1 MSNIRFRDYEGV
13 LLLDALIDVEAGNIS
28 EDHAVAK
35 VSDQL
40 RRIAKNNG
48 EFVDESFRSKS
59 GIFGRMSNLKYIW
72 TDGRF
77 GTENATDWCAR
88 VVNMYRRERDR
99 FDTLLRQAKD
109 MASQNDSSDEQETED
124 FTLLPFDDLEDTTPY
139 RNETIRVDFTGDQSY
154 SYTRPVFLN
163 YFGDRYDVETW
174 KALYIQTV
182 RCLYDDYPDE
192 LNALKGKSILEAGR
206 RIDFGDWLLSRVMR
220 DPIEIADDLYLET
233 NAGADAIVTKISA
246 LLGACRVDDE
256 NVEIICRPYENP
268 TIRERSSGDERE
280 FATVTAPDSLFYLW
294 LTQKQ
299 GLEESDARALES
311 AVENADLYVRSQSIG
326 YGMILGT
333 LDMEAIRDTFEALIN
348 SQEFLAESISEMDR
362 YWRALTH
369 YLSFMQEVNENLMRP
384 QSTLGDFSMLDPDG
398 LIDEEIEEDA
408 DEGELEDEVL
418 DKMKQLDS
426 QEKRQSFMDGLLTA
440 MGCREMMDMILASY
454 EKLDKEIQEIVPLK
468 YADAADN
475 EES

>member
-72 TDGRF
+72 TDSRF
-77 GTENATDWCAR
+77 GTENATDWCVR

-99 FDTLLRQAKD
+99 FDAILRQAKD

-280 FATVTAPDSLFYLW
+280 SATVTAPDSLFYLW

-333 LDMEAIRDTFEALIN
+333 LDIEAIRDTFEALIN

-362 YWRALTH
+362 YRRAMTH
-369 YLSFMQEVNENLMRP
+369 YLNFIQEVNENLMRP
-384 QSTLGDFSMLDPDG
+384 RLTGDGFDVL
-398 LIDEEIEEDA
+398 DEETEENA
-408 DEGELEDEVL
+408 DESELNDEVL